1 MQPGF
6 PSVLSSH
13 SIQMELQ
20 LPSDIAVQVTGTNLE
35 QWQEILHVSS
45 DYTGKVF
52 LKATYRKKNN
62 HIIFKFLEHG
72 IKLHRDPKNAA
83 TDVDNLVLTP
93 IFLKDD
99 VNYILL
105 QYLKYL
111 CFSLKI
117 EEIIQIL
124 RNWFYALTK
133 YETKNKKKLLQNSNF
148 KDIKTH

>member
-52 LKATYRKKNN
+52 LKATYRKK
-62 HIIFKFLEHG
+62 KSY
-72 IKLHRDPKNAA
+72 
-83 TDVDNLVLTP
+83 NL
-93 IFLKDD
+93 
-99 VNYILL
+99 
-105 QYLKYL
+105 
-111 CFSLKI
+111 
-117 EEIIQIL
+117 
-124 RNWFYALTK
+124 
-133 YETKNKKKLLQNSNF
+133 
-148 KDIKTH
+148 

>member
-1 MQPGF
+1 MF
-6 PSVLSSH
+6 PVTTQGKFSLK
-13 SIQMELQ
+13 
-20 LPSDIAVQVTGTNLE
+20 LP
-35 QWQEILHVSS
+35 
-45 DYTGKVF
+45 TGK
-52 LKATYRKKNN
+52 KKN

-93 IFLKDD
+93 IFLKDN

-117 EEIIQIL
+117 EEII
-124 RNWFYALTK
+124 
-133 YETKNKKKLLQNSNF
+133 
-148 KDIKTH
+148 